1 MKHKRRFRKNDL
13 ELTLLG
19 LPTVIWYLFF
29 CFLPM
34 FGIIIAFKKFTFQ
47 PGHGFL
53 YNLLTSPWSGLA
65 NFEFLFKSKDAW
77 IIFRNTIGYN
87 FIFVVLGV
95 FVPASLAIMINQ
107 LHSKRL
113 AKITQTVMFLPY
125 FMSWVVVTYLVSAF
139 LSYDVGLFNRML
151 QSMGMK
157 SVQWYMESKYWP
169 YFLIFLNLWK
179 SMGYA
184 MVIYLASLTSIDGT
198 LYEAAVIDGASQ
210 WQQIRYITVPILK
223 TTMVMMFLLNIGRIF
238 YSDFGL
244 FYQVPRASASLYKVT
259 ETMDVYI
266 YRALSGSVDISR
278 PSAAAFIQSVAGCA
292 TILTA
297 NWIVRKVDRD
307 SAIL

>member
-19 LPTVIWYLFF
+19 LPTVIWYLCF

-34 FGIIIAFKKFTFQ
+34 FGIIIAFKKFIFQ
-47 PGHGFL
+47 AGHGFL
-53 YNLLTSPWSGLA
+53 YNLITSPWSGLS
-65 NFEFLFKSKDAW
+65 NFEFLFKSNDAW

-139 LSYDVGLFNRML
+139 LSYDVGLFNRVL

-223 TTMVMMFLLNIGRIF
+223 TAMVIMFLLNIGRIF